1 MKVSDISKFFVNV
14 RHSISAKKN
23 SLKAKTIP
31 TVLVLLSSVMV
42 IFMLTGLLYSRTKA
56 VIVDGGDVREVY
68 TMYDTADDI
77 LKEYGYRLHP
87 LDQVVFSGI
96 TENDTCTV
104 SILRAYDVTVAYD
117 GTSKVVTAAY
127 GDTVKTILE
136 RAEIQLDP
144 YDITVPALHETC
156 PEGTPIVITRAYI
169 ANVHADG
176 ETITLKTSNE
186 TVEQLIARAGI
197 ELGSDDIINLPQNHV
212 VVDGDVIDI
221 TRVEYV
227 DRVTVEVLP
236 YETVEE
242 YSNLLPIGT
251 TEVTPG
257 QNGIKRITTREKYI
271 DGELVSE
278 TVVAAEITREPVA
291 EVITYGRALAT
302 PISKKDSPDL
312 VLVNGLPKD
321 YEYIVSGKGVAYT
334 APEGAGT
341 YTGRKLEVGT
351 VAVNPDIIPFGSEL
365 YIVSQNGK
373 HVYGYAIAAD
383 TGYLEEVVVD
393 LFMGITA
400 TNYDDACAW
409 GAKQV
414 DVYVLKEGTDVI
426 PWHKKS

>member
-104 SILRAYDVTVAYD
+104 TILRAYDVTVAYD

-156 PEGTPIVITRAYI
+156 PEGTPIVITRVYRKCSC
-169 ANVHADG
+169 G
-176 ETITLKTSNE
+176 W
-186 TVEQLIARAGI
+186 G
-197 ELGSDDIINLPQNHV
+197 NH
-212 VVDGDVIDI
+212 
-221 TRVEYV
+221 YFK
-227 DRVTVEVLP
+227 
-236 YETVEE
+236 
-242 YSNLLPIGT
+242 N
-251 TEVTPG
+251 
-257 QNGIKRITTREKYI
+257 Q
-271 DGELVSE
+271 
-278 TVVAAEITREPVA
+278 
-291 EVITYGRALAT
+291 
-302 PISKKDSPDL
+302 
-312 VLVNGLPKD
+312 
-321 YEYIVSGKGVAYT
+321 
-334 APEGAGT
+334 
-341 YTGRKLEVGT
+341 
-351 VAVNPDIIPFGSEL
+351 
-365 YIVSQNGK
+365 Q
-373 HVYGYAIAAD
+373 
-383 TGYLEEVVVD
+383 
-393 LFMGITA
+393 
-400 TNYDDACAW
+400 
-409 GAKQV
+409 
-414 DVYVLKEGTDVI
+414 
-426 PWHKKS
+426 